1 MKKVVYNSIKMTLIA
16 TIGDFISRIDETFL
30 KSFNLLYTS
39 SLTLEQAVS
48 KLKNDYGTNFVDYRD
63 NSHNNAINLLMS
75 NDDYMDF
82 MFNFMSITFLTPKLL
97 QSEDEEEMI
106 DRLNLVVESFF
117 KAIQE
122 YKEKQTSQK
131 R

>member
-1 MKKVVYNSIKMTLIA
+1 MTSIT

-39 SLTLEQAVS
+39 SLTLDQAIS
-48 KLKNDYGTNFVDYRD
+48 RLKNDYGTNFVDYRD
-63 NSHNNAINLLMS
+63 NSYNNAINLLMS

-82 MFNFMSITFLTPKLL
+82 MFNFMGITFLTPKLL

-106 DRLNLVVESFF
+106 DKLNLVVESFF

>member
-1 MKKVVYNSIKMTLIA
+1 MKKVVYNSIKIMSIA

-39 SLTLEQAVS
+39 SLTLEQAIS

-82 MFNFMSITFLTPKLL
+82 MFNFMGITFLTPKLL

-106 DRLNLVVESFF
+106 DKLNLVVESFF